1 MARGMGG
8 QRRAPFH
15 PWRHSRGVDRS
26 RRRLGAGPADG
37 PRRADHRHA
46 RRLPKGAAPG
56 DLPIEFPTKIERV
69 INLKA
74 AKVLGRGGAAGLAR
88 PRRRGDRITKSVAAV
103 CSPLSA
109 QSGSTSLDLVRHELA
124 TVNSHKFR

>member
-8 QRRAPFH
+8 QRRASFH

-26 RRRLGAGPADG
+26 RRRLGAGPADR

-56 DLPIEFPTKIERV
+56 DLPIEFPKKSAPHRLDPFGRSFIERESPRKDGRV
-69 INLKA
+69 MGAITPA
-74 AKVLGRGGAAGLAR
+74 AAIKIVKREG
-88 PRRRGDRITKSVAAV
+88 TAV
-103 CSPLSA
+103 FTGVPP
-109 QSGSTSLDLVRHELA
+109 
-124 TVNSHKFR
+124 